1 MSQLSA
7 KVEPGVDYLVVD
19 EAHAQKDRRVDSSA
33 DGVAGV
39 GSQQAQDLDAKP
51 VGWTTLSEVL
61 DQVLR

>member
-1 MSQLSA
+1 M
-7 KVEPGVDYLVVD
+7 DYLVVD

-39 GSQQAQDLDAKP
+39 ESQQAQDLDAKP